1 MNGCCVGSRMRAPFL
16 IILLVG
22 CAIVAG
28 DEWDSLWDDDSSNN
42 SVTEMPVPV
51 VVAYDNDT
59 TVREELQLIMSPLAS
74 VPSAPLETPAQQQRL
89 S

>member
-1 MNGCCVGSRMRAPFL
+1 MRAPFL

-59 TVREELQLIMSPLAS
+59 AVQEELQLIMSPLAS
-74 VPSAPLETPAQQQRL
+74 AASAPLETLAPQQRL